1 MRKTALALIA
11 ATGMAAI
18 LGAPVA
24 NAFST
29 CSSVHSWCGDKENN
43 KGTNREGSPAGS
55 PGTGTGTTTT
65 TSVPEP
71 GTLVLLAAG
80 VTAIG
85 GAALRR
91 KRAAKKSK

>member
-18 LGAPVA
+18 LGAPAA

-29 CSSVHSWCGDKENN
+29 CSSVHSWCGPQENN
-43 KGTNREGSPAGS
+43 KGTTRDGNPAGG
-55 PGTGTGTTTT
+55 PGSGTTTS

-91 KRAAKKSK
+91 KRAAKKDK

>member
-11 ATGMAAI
+11 VAGVAAV
-18 LGAPVA
+18 LGAPTA
-24 NAFST
+24 NAFGT
-29 CSSVHSWCGDKENN
+29 CSSVHSWCGPQESN
-43 KGTNREGSPAGS
+43 KGTSRDGRQDGNTGTNPGSP
-55 PGTGTGTTTT
+55 

-85 GAALRR
+85 GAAWRR
-91 KRAAKKSK
+91 RRSKKD

>member
-11 ATGMAAI
+11 VAGVAAVVS
-18 LGAPVA
+18 APTA
-24 NAFST
+24 NAFAT
-29 CSSVHSWCGDKENN
+29 RSSVHSASVPQESN
-43 KGTNREGSPAGS
+43 KGTDRDGKGYGDK
-55 PGTGTGTTTT
+55 GTPSTS

-91 KRAAKKSK
+91 RRSKKA

>member
-11 ATGMAAI
+11 VAGVAAVV
-18 LGAPVA
+18 GAPTA
-24 NAFST
+24 NAFGT
-29 CSSVHSWCGDKENN
+29 CSSVHSWCGAQESN
-43 KGTNREGSPAGS
+43 KGTNRDGHGNDQGTNPSP
-55 PGTGTGTTTT
+55 

-91 KRAAKKSK
+91 RRSKKD

>member
-55 PGTGTGTTTT
+55 PGTGTTTT

-91 KRAAKKSK
+91 RRAAKKDK

>member
-11 ATGMAAI
+11 VAGVAAVVS
-18 LGAPVA
+18 APTA
-24 NAFST
+24 NAFAT
-29 CSSVHSWCGDKENN
+29 RSSVHSASVPQDSN
-43 KGTNREGSPAGS
+43 KGTDRDGNGNKGAPN
-55 PGTGTGTTTT
+55 

-91 KRAAKKSK
+91 RRSKKG

>member
-11 ATGMAAI
+11 VAGVAAVVS
-18 LGAPVA
+18 APTA
-24 NAFST
+24 NAFGT
-29 CSSVHSWCGDKENN
+29 CSSVHSWCGDHASN
-43 KGTNREGSPAGS
+43 KGTSRQGQEGDTSTNPNN
-55 PGTGTGTTTT
+55 P

-91 KRAAKKSK
+91 RRSKKD

>member
-11 ATGMAAI
+11 VAGVAAVV
-18 LGAPVA
+18 GAPTA
-24 NAFST
+24 NAFGT
-29 CSSVHSWCGDKENN
+29 CSSVHSWCGDQASDKTTSRQGHQDGDNN
-43 KGTNREGSPAGS
+43 GGNSGSP
-55 PGTGTGTTTT
+55 

-91 KRAAKKSK
+91 RRAKKD

>member
-11 ATGMAAI
+11 VAGVAAVV
-18 LGAPVA
+18 GAPTA
-24 NAFST
+24 NAFGT
-29 CSSVHSWCGDKENN
+29 CSSVHSWCGHEASN
-43 KGTNREGSPAGS
+43 KGTNRDGHGNDG
-55 PGTGTGTTTT
+55 GTKP

-91 KRAAKKSK
+91 RRSKKD

>member
-11 ATGMAAI
+11 ATTIAAI
-18 LGAPVA
+18 CAAPA
-24 NAFST
+24 AQAFATRGSGPT
-29 CSSVHSWCGDKENN
+29 ESN
-43 KGTNREGSPAGS
+43 KGTYRDGGA
-55 PGTGTGTTTT
+55 PGAPSGTNSGAPS